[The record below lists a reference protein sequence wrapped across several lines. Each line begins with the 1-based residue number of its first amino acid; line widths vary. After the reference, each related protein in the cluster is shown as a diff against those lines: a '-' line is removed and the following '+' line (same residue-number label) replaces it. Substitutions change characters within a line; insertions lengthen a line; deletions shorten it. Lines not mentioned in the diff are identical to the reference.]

1 LADSLGLTTVADVLP
16 AGTLRL
22 IFFEDAAF
30 AVALLCGFIFYLLYE
45 VGPLFAVQF

>member
-1 LADSLGLTTVADVLP
+1 LAAILGLTTVADLVP

-30 AVALLCGFIFYLLYE
+30 AVPLVCCFIFYLPYE
-45 VGPLFAVQF
+45 LGLLIAVQF